1 MGDSQLSLIP
11 RFSHGVRK
19 SRVRSRCFSQP
30 FAKLRALLTAEMI
43 DKAEESIHPVAEVMP
58 ILLKSG
64 QSASQEEAVEKRNG
78 LQPPEHLSSDL
89 LHYEDDL
96 PGHAGLLSHHVQESK
111 SQPCLAAQ
119 YRSMSG
125 LKYLPMSDGRCRST
139 KDECLWSMV
148 VSECRST
155 GLVPGSTVA
164 DENQATNKFCCRL
177 MRNVLP
183 CGLNAPSLQDL
194 MRIAVKFPC
203 FFWYCWACT

>member
-43 DKAEESIHPVAEVMP
+43 DK
-58 ILLKSG
+58 
-64 QSASQEEAVEKRNG
+64 G

-164 DENQATNKFCCRL
+164 DENQATNKFCCRS